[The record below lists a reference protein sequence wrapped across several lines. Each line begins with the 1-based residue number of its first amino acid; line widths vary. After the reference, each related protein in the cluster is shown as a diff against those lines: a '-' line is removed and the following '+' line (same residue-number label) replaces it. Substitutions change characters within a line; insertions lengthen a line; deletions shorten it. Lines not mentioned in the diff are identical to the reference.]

1 MDRQVVKHYEQLL
14 KSNIMQNQ
22 LNGVSKTLH
31 EQVAQLIANDKDDKI
46 EIQLAYNNVVREIV
60 GKSINF
66 FQHSRDVPKA
76 VHSLHFGTSLSFF
89 FKYHRY

>member
-46 EIQLAYNNVVREIV
+46 EIQLAYNNVIREIV
-60 GKSINF
+60 GEE
-66 FQHSRDVPKA
+66 H
-76 VHSLHFGTSLSFF
+76 
-89 FKYHRY
+89 

>member
-60 GKSINF
+60 GEE
-66 FQHSRDVPKA
+66 H
-76 VHSLHFGTSLSFF
+76 
-89 FKYHRY
+89 